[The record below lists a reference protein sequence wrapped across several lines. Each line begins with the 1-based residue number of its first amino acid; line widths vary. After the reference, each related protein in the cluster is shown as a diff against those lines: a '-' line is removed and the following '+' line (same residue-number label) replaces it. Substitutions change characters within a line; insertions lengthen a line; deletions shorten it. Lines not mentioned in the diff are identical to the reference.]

1 MKPHEQIEAVSA
13 LMPKIDAKVK
23 ELWVLLHEAR
33 EYGAAVPAHCL
44 WRANST
50 AVKWWKPRR
59 ELLQKK
65 LEKKAAY
72 QAAISKLTKDER
84 KVLGL

>member
-1 MKPHEQIEAVSA
+1 MNPREQIEAVGA
-13 LMPKIDAKVK
+13 LMPKIDAKVL
-23 ELWVLLHEAR
+23 ELWDLLCEAR
-33 EYGAAVPAHCL
+33 EYGAAVPVHCL

-59 ELLQKK
+59 ELVLKK

-72 QAAISKLTKDER
+72 DAAVLKLTKEER